1 MAQQLFVFVQM
12 EFPWVLGPP
21 DGRYLLRSAE
31 DAEPEQVV
39 VLETLATGR
48 ERAGRGYIA
57 QRLSGGAVEPTPDPA
72 PVPSTRVTIVDPLPL
87 SAEVQARSW
96 LADLDAERD
105 VLAYVTVLNRVLH
118 LHRLAC
124 ADPHVHEVSP
134 GQALVI
140 RAGWG
145 EGEQVASGR
154 WLHAREITWKGAGR
168 PGAGRRPRRRSRTAA
183 LRPQERLAAL
193 LGARTSSLL
202 CEELALRARLDL
214 DEGRTRHAAVELD
227 RALAAAVLEMRAEGR
242 HDLTVRVAELEQLSK
257 GVSDQATA
265 ALEPAGADPDHEVL
279 SHALGRLQA
288 ALRARTATGFGDRA

>member
-21 DGRYLLRSAE
+21 DGRYLMRGGEA
-31 DAEPEQVV
+31 AEPQQVV

-48 ERAGRGYIA
+48 ERGGRGLLG
-57 QRLSGGAVEPTPDPA
+57 QRLSGGAVEPVPDPA
-72 PVPSTRVTIVDPLPL
+72 PVPSSRATIVDPVPL

-96 LADLDAERD
+96 LSDLDAERD
-105 VLAYVTVLNRVLH
+105 VLAYVGILNRVLH

-124 ADPHVHEVSP
+124 ADPHLHEVSP
-134 GQALVI
+134 AQALVI

-145 EGEQVASGR
+145 EGEQVAAGR
-154 WLHAREITWKGAGR
+154 WLHARELPWKGSGARRR
-168 PGAGRRPRRRSRTAA
+168 PGRRARTAA

-214 DEGRTRHAAVELD
+214 DEGRARHAAVELD
-227 RALAAAVLEMRAEGR
+227 RALAAAVPEMRAEGR
-242 HDLTVRVAELEQLSK
+242 QDLAVRIAELEQLSK
-257 GVSDQATA
+257 GVSEQASA
-265 ALEPAGADPDHEVL
+265 ALTPSGAQPDVEAL
-279 SHALGRLQA
+279 EHALGRLQA
-288 ALRARTATGFGDRA
+288 ALRARTATGFGA

>member
-1 MAQQLFVFVQM
+1 
-12 EFPWVLGPP
+12 
-21 DGRYLLRSAE
+21 
-31 DAEPEQVV
+31 VV

-48 ERAGRGYIA
+48 ERTGRGSIA
-57 QRLSGGAVEPTPDPA
+57 QRLSSATVEPSPDPA
-72 PVPSTRVTIVDPLPL
+72 PVPSSRVTIVDPLPL

-96 LADLDAERD
+96 LADLDADRD
-105 VLAYVTVLNRVLH
+105 VLAYMGVLNRVLH
-118 LHRLAC
+118 LHRLAS
-124 ADPHVHEVSP
+124 ADPHLHEVSP

-154 WLHAREITWKGAGR
+154 WLHAREIPWKGDPR
-168 PGAGRRPRRRSRTAA
+168 PGGGRRTGRRSRTAA

-227 RALAAAVLEMRAEGR
+227 RALAAAVPEMRAEGR
-242 HDLTVRVAELEQLSK
+242 HDLTVRIAELEQLSK
-257 GVSDQATA
+257 GVSDQA
-265 ALEPAGADPDHEVL
+265 AGALAPSGAEPDPEVL
-279 SHALGRLQA
+279 AHALGRLQA
-288 ALRARTATGFGDRA
+288 ALRARTATGFSQ

>member
-21 DGRYLLRSAE
+21 EGRYLLRGGE
-31 DAEPEQVV
+31 DAEPLQVV

-48 ERAGRGYIA
+48 ERTGRGSIA
-57 QRLSGGAVEPTPDPA
+57 QRLSGTAVEPNPDPA
-72 PVPSTRVTIVDPLPL
+72 PVPSSRVTIVDPLPL

-96 LADLDAERD
+96 LADLDSDRD
-105 VLAYVTVLNRVLH
+105 VLAYVAVLNRVLH
-118 LHRLAC
+118 LHRLAS
-124 ADPHVHEVSP
+124 ADPHLHEVSP

-154 WLHAREITWKGAGR
+154 WLHAREIPWKG
-168 PGAGRRPRRRSRTAA
+168 PGGGRRTGRRSRTAA

-214 DEGRTRHAAVELD
+214 DEGRHRHAAVELD
-227 RALAAAVLEMRAEGR
+227 RALAAAVPEMRAEGR
-242 HDLTVRVAELEQLSK
+242 HDLTVRIAELEQLSK
-257 GVSDQATA
+257 GVSAQAAA
-265 ALEPAGADPDHEVL
+265 ALDPSGAEPDSEVL
-279 SHALGRLQA
+279 AHALARLQA
-288 ALRARTATGFGDRA
+288 ALRARTATGFGQQA